1 MTTNYNVTGS
11 DRKRLV
17 SVIAESTGEK
27 PKYQGMP
34 SMAYE
39 IGPFTVTKD
48 GTLEFSDRTDS
59 EVVEKLYEDI
69 AAAGFDFE
77 SVDAPEEPAADE
89 PADADGLVIGMPL
102 AGFDPDSLDR
112 LRKLTDSKATL
123 IKKALDAD
131 CLTIRVNEGRV
142 EFPWFTHLPAPETV
156 NAATHL
162 IAAMC
167 RHAKECVR
175 VTATEHEVESEKYAF
190 RVFLLRLGFGGQEYK
205 AVRAEL
211 MKNLSGHAAFPTAEA
226 AEKFKA
232 DQKAKRAAS
241 RQVRLPGAE
250 ALEAAIAEMEKE
262 AFAQ

>member
-1 MTTNYNVTGS
+1 MKTNYNVTGS

-17 SVIAESTGEK
+17 DVIAESTGETV
-27 PKYQGMP
+27 KYMGMP

-77 SVDAPEEPAADE
+77 SAEATEEPVADE

-112 LRKLTDSKATL
+112 LQKLTDSKATL
-123 IKKALDAD
+123 IKKALGAD
-131 CLTIRVNEGRV
+131 CLTIRVSEDRV

-162 IAAMC
+162 ISAMC

-190 RVFLLRLGFGGQEYK
+190 RVFLLRLGFGGQEHK
-205 AVRAEL
+205 TVRAEL

-226 AEKFKA
+226 ADKFKA
-232 DQKAKRAAS
+232 DQKAKRAE
-241 RQVRLPGAE
+241 RNHVQLPGAA
-250 ALEAAIAEMEKE
+250 ALEAELAGMKE
-262 AFAQ
+262 EGLA